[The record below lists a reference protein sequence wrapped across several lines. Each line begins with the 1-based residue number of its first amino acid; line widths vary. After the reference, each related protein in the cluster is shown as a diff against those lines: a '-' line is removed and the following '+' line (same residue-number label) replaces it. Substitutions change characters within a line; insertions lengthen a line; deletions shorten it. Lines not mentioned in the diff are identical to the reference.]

1 MPTLARYFIKSGMIY
16 FVIGLLLATVV
27 MAQPVFDLPTSIA
40 LLRPTYLHLLT
51 VGWITQVIVG
61 VAYWMFPKYTKENPR
76 GNERLGWAIFLLL
89 NTGII
94 LRTIGEPLVALYPT
108 LGAGWLLALSGVT
121 QLLGGWGFIIN
132 TWSRVK
138 ER

>member
-16 FVIGLLLATVV
+16 FVMGLLLATVV
-27 MAQPVFDLPTSIA
+27 MAQPVFNLPTNIA

-51 VGWITQVIVG
+51 VGWITQLIVG

-76 GNERLGWAIFLLL
+76 ASERLGWAIFFLL

-94 LRTIGEPLVALYPT
+94 LRAIGEPLVALYPT
-108 LGAGWLLALSGVT
+108 LGAGWLLAISGVT

>member
-1 MPTLARYFIKSGMIY
+1 MPTLARYFIKAGMIY
-16 FVIGLLLATVV
+16 FVTGLLLAAIVT
-27 MAQPVFDLPTSIA
+27 AQPIFDLPANIA

-51 VGWITQVIVG
+51 VGWITQLIVG

-89 NTGII
+89 NMGII
-94 LRTIGEPLVALYPT
+94 LRSIGEPLVAFYPT
-108 LGAGWLLALSGVT
+108 LGAGWLLAISGVV
-121 QLLGGWGFIIN
+121 QLLGGWGFILN
-132 TWSRVK
+132 TWPRVK